1 MKLKSVRVQR
11 FKKVSDAGFNVA
23 DLNVLVGGNN
33 SGKSTI
39 VQALHFGVALLQTIQ
54 ASGLSW
60 PTTGAYPTS
69 LNPSDIIYSPSEDV
83 YALATGASMKAD
95 KEKGPQID
103 YTLESGETCSVKF
116 FKGRTGILR

>member
-11 FKKVSDAGFNVA
+11 FKKVSDAGFNVD

-39 VQALHFGVALLQTIQ
+39 VQALHFGVALLQTVQ
-54 ASGLSW
+54 ASGANW
-60 PTTGAYPTS
+60 PTKTAPYAIS

-95 KEKGPQID
+95 KGKGTQID
-103 YTLESGETCSVKF
+103 
-116 FKGRTGILR
+116 